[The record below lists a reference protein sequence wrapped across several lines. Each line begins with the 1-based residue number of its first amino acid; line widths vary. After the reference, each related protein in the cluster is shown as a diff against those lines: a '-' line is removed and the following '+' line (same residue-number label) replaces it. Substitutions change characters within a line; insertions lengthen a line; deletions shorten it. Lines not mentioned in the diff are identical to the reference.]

1 MGTRLG
7 TCFPLVRRRTLGRL
21 ASVVAILAL
30 VASEGMAQRRGGL
43 YGRQAMGTWA
53 SPESL
58 DSGAFQFCR
67 LVFRQSANGDG
78 DGWGVDFPRADEN
91 LSVRL
96 SELTKA
102 PVSMDE
108 SGRPN
113 HVLLRLTQPEL
124 FRCPFVMMTEPGG
137 AYFDD
142 QEAAA
147 LRDYVRKGG
156 FLWADDFWGEYAW
169 QAWESQLR
177 KALPS
182 GGYPI
187 VDLSLDHQLFHMLM
201 RVSEVPQIPSIGF
214 WRGTGRT
221 SERGPDSAVPH
232 VRGVV
237 DERGRIIVLMTH
249 NTDFGDSFEEE
260 GSSRAFFERF
270 SIPGYGFGVNV
281 LLYSM
286 TH

>member
-7 TCFPLVRRRTLGRL
+7 TCFPLVRGRTLGRL
-21 ASVVAILAL
+21 ASVGDILAL
-30 VASEGMAQRRGGL
+30 VASEVIAQRRGGL

-58 DSGAFQFCR
+58 DSGVFQFCR

-102 PVSMDE
+102 PVSTDE

-142 QEAAA
+142 QEAAG

-182 GGYPI
+182 GAYPI

-232 VRGVV
+232 VRGIL
-237 DERGRIIVLMTH
+237 DERGRIVVLMTH

>member
-1 MGTRLG
+1 MALG
-7 TCFPLVRRRTLGRL
+7 TWGVGIRGAGRL
-21 ASVVAILAL
+21 APLAVVLVL
-30 VASEGMAQRRGGL
+30 VASEGVAQRRGGGAA
-43 YGRQAMGTWA
+43 YGRQPIGTWA
-53 SPESL
+53 SPETL

-67 LVFRQSANGDG
+67 LVFRQSTNGDG
-78 DGWGVDFPRADEN
+78 DGWSVDYPRADEN

-108 SGRPN
+108 AGRPN

-156 FLWADDFWGEYAW
+156 FLWVDDFWGEYAW
-169 QAWESQLR
+169 QAWEGQLR

-182 GGYPI
+182 GSYPI
-187 VDLSLDHQLFHMLM
+187 VDLGIDHPLFHMLM
-201 RVSEVPQIPSIGF
+201 RVPEIPQIPSLGF

-232 VRGVV
+232 VRAAL
-237 DERGRIIVLMTH
+237 DDRGRILVLMTH

-260 GSSRAFFERF
+260 GSSHAFFERF
-270 SIPGYGFGVNV
+270 SVPGYGFGVNA
-281 LLYSM
+281 LIYAM